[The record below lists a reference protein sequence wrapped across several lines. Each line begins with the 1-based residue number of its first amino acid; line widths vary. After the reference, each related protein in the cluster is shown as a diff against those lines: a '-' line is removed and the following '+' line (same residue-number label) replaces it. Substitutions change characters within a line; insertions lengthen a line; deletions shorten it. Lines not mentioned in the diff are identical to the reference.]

1 MNTQQ
6 RAMEGDLSRIIAV
19 ARKERDAVNRD
30 NNVDNSLN
38 NYKEL
43 FKGGDESIKARKNNY
58 TSMVNQFY
66 DLATDFYEFGW
77 GQSFHFGARHKYE
90 SFEASIARHEMFLA
104 HQLGLFPGMKVL
116 DIGCGVGGPQRTIA
130 RFSGAHVV
138 GLNNNDYQIQ
148 RGQRLNEMAGL
159 SHLTSFLKADFM
171 KIPVEDATYDC
182 AYQIE
187 ATCHAPDLVGC
198 YKEIFRVLKP
208 GGLFGGYEWIMTN
221 KYDPNNERHVMVKK
235 QIELGNGLPD
245 LIQPKDVLYALKEA
259 GFEVITSFDV
269 AETSDLPWYL
279 PLSGTFSITG
289 FLHTGIGRYLTGKLC
304 QVLEMVKLAPAGSY
318 NTNVWL
324 QNAATFLVEGGE
336 KQIFSPMYFI
346 LARKPAE
353 SDN

>member
-30 NNVDNSLN
+30 NKVQESLDQ
-38 NYKEL
+38 YREL
-43 FKGGDESIKARKNNY
+43 FKGDDKKAIEARKNNY

-77 GQSFHFGARHKYE
+77 GQSFHFATRHKYE
-90 SFEASIARHEMFLA
+90 SFEASIARHEMFMA

-116 DIGCGVGGPQRTIA
+116 DIGCGVGGPMRTIA

-138 GLNNNDYQIQ
+138 GLNNNEYQIQ
-148 RGQRLNEMAGL
+148 RGKRLNEMAGL
-159 SHLTSFLKADFM
+159 SHITSFIKADFM
-171 KIPVEDATYDC
+171 KVPQEAASYDC

-198 YKEIFRVLKP
+198 YKEVYRLLKP

-221 KYDPNNERHVMVKK
+221 KFNKDDPSEVKIK
-235 QIELGNGLPD
+235 KEIELGNGLPD
-245 LIQPKDVLYALKEA
+245 LVQPAVIVSALKEA
-259 GFEVITSFDV
+259 GFEVITAYDV

-279 PLSGTFSITG
+279 PLSGSFSITG
-289 FLHTGIGRYLTGKLC
+289 FLHTGVGRYLTGKFTQL
-304 QVLEMVKLAPAGSY
+304 LEVFKLAPSGSY
-318 NTNVWL
+318 STNVWL
-324 QNAATFLVEGGE
+324 QNAATYLVQGGE
-336 KQIFSPMYFI
+336 KQIFSPMFFI
-346 LARKPAE
+346 LARKPE
-353 SDN
+353 DK